1 MRMKK
6 VLLTFALMFAV
17 TGISFAQGEGQA
29 KENENI
35 KTHQVY
41 TGETVIMIAKK
52 YSITPRD
59 IYDYNPDAVNGLT
72 PNGILRIPLHRQVQF
87 ASEEKPVKNTGTP
100 AKAKSTGYSDEM
112 YGEAPVRE
120 PEKKE
125 TAVVTTPAAPA
136 APKAIIVSSS
146 SLQTFQ
152 HTVKSGET
160 LYSLARRYNT
170 SVRSIQDE
178 NADKLASGL
187 ETGTVLNIT
196 TKPRVG
202 DPEKYIAH
210 DVAAGETLFSLAK
223 KYNTTVAAITEGNKD
238 LLKKGLMSG
247 QRLMILPGDISD
259 NGGGMIAKADIDT
272 GTIAHKVENGET
284 LNTIANKYHTTVE
297 DITAIN
303 KNELSSGLK
312 PGQVLNIK
320 NNTAISTVTE

>member
-1 MRMKK
+1 MKK
-6 VLLTFALMFAV
+6 VLLTLALMFAV
-17 TGISFAQGEGQA
+17 TGMSFAQGEGQA
-29 KENENI
+29 KEQENI

-52 YSITPRD
+52 YSITPHD
-59 IYDYNPDAVNGLT
+59 IYEYNPDAVNGLT
-72 PNGILRIPLHRQVQF
+72 PNGILRIPMHRQVQF
-87 ASEEKPVKNTGTP
+87 ASEEKPVKNTATP

-112 YGEAPVRE
+112 YGDVAPQ
-120 PEKKE
+120 KKE
-125 TAVVTTPAAPA
+125 AVATTTTAPAPIVAPA

-202 DPEKYIAH
+202 DPEKYITH
-210 DVAAGETLFSLAK
+210 DVAAGETLFSLAR

-238 LLKKGLMSG
+238 VLKKGLMTG
-247 QRLMILPGDISD
+247 QHLMILPGDISD
-259 NGGGMIAKADIDT
+259 NAGGMIAKADIDT
-272 GTIAHKVENGET
+272 GTIAHKVESGET
-284 LNTIANKYHTTVE
+284 LNTIATKYHTTVE